1 MIIAQRLYVQMPSY
15 TEDDTVGAVKSF
27 DKGLVMLYGAK
38 NRWDILQSTV
48 NDLISFTA

>member
-1 MIIAQRLYVQMPSY
+1 MPSY

-38 NRWDILQSTV
+38 NR
-48 NDLISFTA
+48 